1 MYCIRLASFT
11 MLLPDQSPPAAQLA
25 DQWEG
30 ALHTFLEECDSPQGF
45 QVLVDTDGGF
55 GGLASGLLDSI
66 RDNHGNKPVL
76 TFALGE
82 AGSAP
87 TAVWLECGG
96 CGQGSRCRVWDCCAH
111 ADASAGFCR
120 RWRSGLCLTMPYAW
134 PISTRAGTETLIGSP
149 RHPLSRGW
157 CY

>member
-1 MYCIRLASFT
+1 
-11 MLLPDQSPPAAQLA
+11 
-25 DQWEG
+25 
-30 ALHTFLEECDSPQGF
+30 LEECDSPQGF

-87 TAVWLECGG
+87 TAVWLKCGG
-96 CGQGSRCRVWDCCAH
+96 CGQGSRCHVRDCCAH
-111 ADASAGFCR
+111 ADAFAGFLQAVGE
-120 RWRSGLCLTMPYAW
+120 RSVLNNALCLANLYESRYVA
-134 PISTRAGTETLIGSP
+134 ATLIGSP

-157 CY
+157 C